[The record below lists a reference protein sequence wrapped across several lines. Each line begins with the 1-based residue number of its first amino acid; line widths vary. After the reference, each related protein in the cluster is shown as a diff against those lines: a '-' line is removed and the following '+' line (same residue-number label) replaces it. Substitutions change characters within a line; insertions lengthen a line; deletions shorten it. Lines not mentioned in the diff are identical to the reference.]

1 MSRAM
6 EFQHLSD
13 IFAAALARVDPYRM
27 ILNRVRLNGS
37 LLTIDIE
44 DDFFEVDL
52 NDYQQLYVM
61 GTGKATAK
69 MALAF
74 EEILGARI
82 DRGLIAVKYG
92 HTETLNHIETLEAGH
107 PVPDDASVLAGQR
120 MLEMATAADEKTL
133 VIHLIS
139 GGGSALLA
147 CPFQGDNRMEGLS
160 LADKQQVTRALLAC
174 GATINEINAIRKHL
188 SDIKGGRLARAIAPA
203 RCLSFI
209 LSDVVGDRLD
219 AIASGLTSPDHTT
232 FADCL
237 EILNKYDIAGEISA
251 RALAVL
257 QRGADGELKETPKPG
272 DAIFDRVA
280 NILIGSNYVSLLAAR
295 DAASQWGYHTTILT
309 SQVSGEAREWAKVLV
324 GIGKDIRKAS
334 VLGPKPAC
342 IIAGG
347 ETTVTLRGKGKG
359 GRNQEIAL
367 AALAEMQQDPE
378 NCGGLYLLSA
388 STDGND
394 GPTDAAGAF
403 AAVELL
409 ADADQKGLSVGAF
422 LRDNDAYTFFDQID
436 GLLKTGPTNT
446 NVCDLQILIVTE

>member
-1 MSRAM
+1 MNRAM

-52 NDYQQLYVM
+52 SDYRQLYVM

-74 EEILGARI
+74 EEILGERI

-107 PVPDDASVLAGQR
+107 PVPDDNSVLAGQR
-120 MLEMATAADEKTL
+120 MLEMAAAADEKTL

-147 CPFQGDNRMEGLS
+147 CPFQGDHRVERLS

-237 EILNKYDIAGEISA
+237 EILSKYDIAGEIPTK
-251 RALAVL
+251 ALAIL
-257 QRGADGELKETPKPG
+257 QKGADGELKETPKPG

-295 DAASQWGYHTTILT
+295 EAARQWGYHTTILT

-334 VLGPKPAC
+334 VLSSKPAC

-378 NCGGLYLLSA
+378 NCLGLYLLSA

-409 ADADQKGLSVGAF
+409 ADAEQKGLAVGAF
-422 LRDNDAYTFFDQID
+422 LRNNDAYTFFDQIN